1 MKINMDQIL
10 KFTKWEYERWIIN
23 KSYWKGFLSGVA
35 ILSVLLSSTIVYA
48 AGGTKIEVFF
58 NNIKIM
64 VDGVEKQPAKGK
76 PFIYEGSTYIP
87 LRFVSDALGKEI
99 GWNDKTQTIWIGKQE
114 EKLLTEVNEAKS
126 WLDKGIAQA
135 SKLQSLSLEMKTNTL
150 GGNDSFQIG
159 MVSTVKAD
167 VIRQPSLILA
177 GVNEQNAF
185 GVPFTEQFYYAKG
198 SFYTKMKTWETDSK
212 PVTDVITE
220 EVYDPAKLLQVML
233 AASADARINTSNDG
247 VELQF
252 GGSGEEWAKLARR
265 FASEKDW
272 GTGKVVLHEFK
283 LSFMLDKETSLPKT
297 LNVVSKYTSTDED
310 GESMDMNVS
319 VSVKYDRYNEH
330 KELAAPVDLK
340 LQTVIK

>member
-1 MKINMDQIL
+1 M
-10 KFTKWEYERWIIN
+10 

-35 ILSVLLSSTIVYA
+35 VLSVLLSGTIVYA

-64 VDGVEKQPAKGK
+64 VDGVEKKPAKGK
-76 PFIYEGSTYIP
+76 PFMYEGSTYIP

-99 GWNDKTQTIWIGKQE
+99 GWNEKTQTIWIGKQE
-114 EKLLTEVNEAKS
+114 EKPLTDVKETKS

-150 GGNDSFQIG
+150 GGNDSFQMG
-159 MVSTVKAD
+159 MASTVKAD

-185 GVPFTEQFYYAKG
+185 GVPFTEQFYYTN
-198 SFYTKMKTWETDSK
+198 STFYTKMKTWEVNNKT
-212 PVTDVITE
+212 VTDVITE

-233 AASADARINTSNDG
+233 AASADARINTSSNG

-252 GGSGEEWAKLARR
+252 GGSGEAWVKQAKL
-265 FASEKDW
+265 FVSESDW
-272 GTGKVVLHEFK
+272 GAGTVVLQEFK
-283 LSFMLDKETSLPKT
+283 LSILLDEETSLPKT
-297 LNVVSKYTSTDED
+297 LNVTSKFTSTED

-319 VSVKYDRYNEH
+319 VSVKYNRYDEH
-330 KELAAPVDLK
+330 KELAVPADLK
-340 LQTVIK
+340 L